1 MTRKTTA
8 GRRRSAKRGQPA
20 GTPVAFGALENWVG
34 FNLRMAQEAAFQAF
48 SRLSRDIGEHPGRF
62 AILTLIAENR
72 GISQTTLSTA
82 AGRDKSSMTPVLED
96 LVRCGLVRRHKTDKD
111 RRAYRL
117 SLTPAGAR
125 TLAKL
130 GACARQHEQNLDRAI
145 GSGDRARF
153 LRALKR
159 ISRRLS

>member
-1 MTRKTTA
+1 MPKK
-8 GRRRSAKRGQPA
+8 RRVRRGKSANRHIEVDYGPLA
-20 GTPVAFGALENWVG
+20 NWAG

-62 AILTLIAENR
+62 AILTLISENS
-72 GISQTTLSTA
+72 GISQTTLSAA

-96 LVRCGLVRRHKTDKD
+96 LVRRGLVQRHKTDKD

-125 TLAKL
+125 TLAKMT
-130 GACARQHEQNLDRAI
+130 ACAQVHENNLDRAI
-145 GSGDRARF
+145 GPRDRARF
-153 LRALKR
+153 LRTLKR
-159 ISRRLS
+159 ISAALS